1 MDFLMAKQG
10 NPILQFV
17 PILIIVCLIMCFL
30 FRKSMKQIPR
40 FFTAL
45 FDFSFDRS
53 VTTKIIKFGY
63 GFVVI
68 FAGLCGIGYITVS
81 FNSSFRVGISALILS
96 PFVFLIIVI
105 FTRVCLETLISIYH
119 ISENTAQIAEQGK
132 QQDVD

>member
-53 VTTKIIKFGY
+53 VATKIIKFGY
-63 GFVVI
+63 GFVVV
-68 FAGLCGIGYITVS
+68 FAGLCGIGSIIIS
-81 FNSSFRVGISALILS
+81 FNSSLEVGIGALIWS
-96 PFVFLIIVI
+96 PFMYLIIII
-105 FTRVCLETLISIYH
+105 FTRIFLETLISIYH

-132 QQDVD
+132 QRNVV